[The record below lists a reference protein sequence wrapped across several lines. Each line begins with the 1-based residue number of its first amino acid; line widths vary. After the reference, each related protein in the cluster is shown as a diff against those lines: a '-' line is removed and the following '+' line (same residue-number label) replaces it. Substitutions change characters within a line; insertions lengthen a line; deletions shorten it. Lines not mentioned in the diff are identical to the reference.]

1 MRGRT
6 TLCPSCKRQTC
17 TIHGLCP
24 NCGAAKEG
32 GPPARPRKALAGDF
46 WGDLDDAVF
55 FGLGWLAFVPG
66 LVVVILALLFF
77 ASDLLLLAGLVLL
90 IVPAAIWL
98 LDHDA

>member
-1 MRGRT
+1 MRDRT
-6 TLCPSCKRQTC
+6 TLCQSCNRQTR

-24 NCGAAKEG
+24 NCGAAKE

-66 LVVVILALLFF
+66 LVLVILALLFF

-90 IVPAAIWL
+90 IVPVTIRL
-98 LDHDA
+98 LDHDG